1 MNNLTANE
9 LKTKGVSILDE
20 ILKDDH
26 EATITVRGHT
36 KYVIMDMER
45 YSELRI
51 QDLKA
56 AYNEAMEAHA
66 KGDYIE
72 ESVAD
77 HLKRLDEEDI

>member
-1 MNNLTANE
+1 MNKLTANE

-26 EATITVRGHT
+26 EATITVRGNN
-36 KYVIMDMER
+36 KYVVMDMER
-45 YSELRI
+45 YDELRI

-56 AYNEAMEAHA
+56 AYNDTMEDI
-66 KGDYIE
+66 KNGNYIE

-77 HLKRLDEEDI
+77 HIKRLNDEV

>member
-1 MNNLTANE
+1 MMNKLTANE
-9 LKTKGVSILDE
+9 LKTKGVSVLDK

-26 EATITVRGHT
+26 EATITVRGHN
-36 KYVIMDMER
+36 KYVVMDMER

-56 AYNEAMEAHA
+56 AYNDTMEDI
-66 KGDYIE
+66 KNGDYIE

-77 HLKRLDEEDI
+77 HIKRLDEDI

>member
-56 AYNEAMEAHA
+56 AYNDTMEDI
-66 KGDYIE
+66 KNGDYIE

-77 HLKRLDEEDI
+77 HIKRLDDEV

>member
-1 MNNLTANE
+1 MNKLTANE

-26 EATITVRGHT
+26 EATITVRGHS
-36 KYVIMDMER
+36 KYVVMDMER

-56 AYNEAMEAHA
+56 AYNDTMEDI
-66 KGDYIE
+66 KNGNYIE

-77 HLKRLDEEDI
+77 HIKRLNDEV

>member
-1 MNNLTANE
+1 MMNKLTANE

-26 EATITVRGHT
+26 EATITVRGNN
-36 KYVIMDMER
+36 KYVVMDMER
-45 YSELRI
+45 YDELRI

-56 AYNEAMEAHA
+56 AYNDTMEDI
-66 KGDYIE
+66 KNGNYIE

-77 HLKRLDEEDI
+77 HIKRLNDEV